1 MKILYDYQ
9 AFYMQRFGG
18 VSNCF
23 VRLIEN
29 LPPDACPEIAVR
41 ECNNFHLLESQLGCF
56 QPALQ
61 TEESFIIKGHFKIKR
76 LLYDYYS
83 HMFPEKTSL
92 GRNLKHSI
100 DALQKNDFNIF
111 HPTFYNPY
119 FMKYL
124 HGRPFVLTVHDMIS
138 ERFKL
143 RDNKQALWKKE
154 LVRHANHI
162 VAVSEQTKND
172 LMDMM
177 GVPEHKITVIYH
189 GVSSRGKQNKTP
201 LIDTKYILYVGSRAD
216 YKNFMLMLEELV
228 PVLRSHQDLSIVCT
242 GPYFTK
248 EEMRLFE
255 QNGIYDR
262 MIHISPND
270 EGMQNLYEHALCFI
284 FPSLY
289 EGFGI
294 PILEAWQAGC
304 PVLLNQ
310 TSCFPEIAQDAAI
323 FFQLN
328 ENKSNLAT
336 TMEQFLHM
344 GDTDLKELIAKQSRR
359 LENFSWKKSAEKLY
373 EVYERV
379 TKDYYGN

>member
-1 MKILYDYQ
+1 
-9 AFYMQRFGG
+9 
-18 VSNCF
+18 
-23 VRLIEN
+23 
-29 LPPDACPEIAVR
+29 
-41 ECNNFHLLESQLGCF
+41 
-56 QPALQ
+56 
-61 TEESFIIKGHFKIKR
+61 
-76 LLYDYYS
+76 
-83 HMFPEKTSL
+83 
-92 GRNLKHSI
+92 
-100 DALQKNDFNIF
+100 
-111 HPTFYNPY
+111 
-119 FMKYL
+119 
-124 HGRPFVLTVHDMIS
+124 
-138 ERFKL
+138 
-143 RDNKQALWKKE
+143 
-154 LVRHANHI
+154 
-162 VAVSEQTKND
+162 
-172 LMDMM
+172 
-177 GVPEHKITVIYH
+177 
-189 GVSSRGKQNKTP
+189 
-201 LIDTKYILYVGSRAD
+201 
-216 YKNFMLMLEELV
+216 
-228 PVLRSHQDLSIVCT
+228 
-242 GPYFTK
+242 
-248 EEMRLFE
+248 MRLFE

-262 MIHISPND
+262 MIHIIPND